1 MPVIQ
6 GGYTNRLNYWDTKK
20 DGPKPAINSNFFPS
34 VRNGKSMMSRP
45 NIYDPRNLPT
55 LIGSYDFSNSAS
67 VIRNNNRINIVHDK
81 TQYHNELQ
89 GVGYNYYSNI
99 GGVAGVTLGFNL
111 ANYNANILGSSNRYL
126 TNSYLQNNELSM
138 RYRTDGITVF
148 IVARL
153 GYTVNGTDI
162 ISIFGSSNSSQVSS
176 SNVLFI
182 RTDSDN
188 NIYATNGINNA
199 GASIFIPNNYNERKL
214 ITGVFTT
221 SDSTLT
227 INGTVIGPI
236 SCGTV
241 FSTDYNTFN
250 LSIGTSGTKYNIYGR
265 PISDIAN
272 SLHEVLVYNTVLTSA
287 EISNIQSFLASKWSI
302 NYSVVSD
309 VPRAIPGLISWL
321 NTNNNNNIVVN
332 NDAAVEKIYSSERLS
347 NTFII
352 ENVRSSY
359 PQYSNNTISY
369 SGDNPPIIGKPFTGT
384 GTITGLTVSM
394 IVRNLPLSND
404 SALLNGNI
412 ISGFTRSN
420 IINSKYPAITNDKT
434 GNIFLTS
441 NAYYTT
447 DPNNYSF
454 NLGSINGNVKDYYIL
469 TATYSNWNTQL
480 YINGYPMIPQQI
492 SSNLPTWNLI
502 DPINFH
508 NSNSQK
514 FLLGGITYPDPNPE
528 GTPLNNTCTTEIGE
542 TLIYKKVLNQDELN
556 IVHDYMKTNNNILNA
571 ISSNGLVAWFDA
583 ADLIGNSLVS
593 TWNSKVGSIALSNF
607 SYNGGV
613 PFARQFLNPV
623 TGCNF
628 SLVDFNNGLPS
639 IMADLNNVIDLS
651 PNNLNI
657 FAAVTI
663 NSNTTEQTYINISN
677 IIEPSVLLQSVGN
690 RFISQSAVSGN
701 NNAIINIVNLSK
713 NSNDNIPK
721 LYTIPPVGNNT
732 QGFTQTLSSSNN
744 NIIIGDDNID
754 GLENTPCQNSI
765 GEILIYN
772 RPLSNNEYTNILA
785 YLQSKWTVPLFSRQ
799 DPVTIPDLLLWYD
812 TNTLSDTDTAWSSMY
827 GGLFGSNLI
836 GIGANISNIT
846 GNKYLSVNDT
856 TMSGFFS
863 SDFLN
868 ISNSYTMF
876 QVVRTVGTSGLLM
889 CFSNSLENANIL
901 SPGIELGDG
910 VFRIINLDS
919 TNIVNVG
926 DYSLRNN
933 AIYDLTNSTCIICS
947 SYNGTKYNTR
957 VKGTLQEYTGTTF
970 TYEDRIGALIY
981 KLNIGAQDVEN
992 NINPASANIGEFM
1005 FYNRALNDIE
1015 KLSVFSYLEQK
1026 WINGVGAPPVVLPT
1040 TDDFNLTRVST
1051 ESSSYVT
1058 LHVTN
1063 TWGGQ
1068 SAISYSYNVV
1078 HPDNGELFNSNV
1090 SYNPTTDNI
1099 IIFDSLDLDWESYYT
1114 VNVGIANINGPS
1126 ESSNS
1131 LTIGVIPNSNDFVVT
1146 DITVAGNIRGQI
1158 QLTKSRSSTSNTY
1171 NYEIYDE
1178 RTRAIISEGS
1188 GLPIN
1193 TGTLYYA
1200 PPYPI
1205 DLDYSFNYK
1214 IEVTITNDFGTS
1226 TSSNITGYYVP
1237 AIAPQIDDF
1246 DITNTTERNSIN
1258 ATITLINSYIEPT
1271 SYNWSVYNTDD
1282 NSTIYGGVTDV
1293 PWTGDEITNTI
1304 INPPVNLS
1312 NAINYTIAVA
1322 LTNAYG
1328 TSASN
1333 SISATANSG
1342 PPQITDFNII
1352 DTTVGNSIN
1361 ASIEIVY
1368 PYIEPILSYSFRIY
1382 NTDNNINYSDGASII
1397 WSDYETN
1404 NAIINPAV
1412 NIPFGSNYTIEV
1424 SLSNQ
1429 YGISAPNSI
1438 SATAL
1443 PINTILEPGTNW
1455 FLEDKSV
1462 LSGDVG
1468 ARVTFN
1474 NPSSATSATVYCT
1487 MTTSNLDIN
1496 GIYQDL
1502 TIESFIRTISLS
1514 PDVFTDFVLDDVLNP
1529 LNGLGYSI
1537 TAYVDT
1543 TGGSS
1548 STATVSGFNRLTLV
1562 HGYEWT
1568 LRDIRSGPNLP
1579 VRLKIEIIN
1588 FRSFLDATLNYY
1600 ILISGTEDI
1609 IMPLTTQLLTPA
1621 SPSFEMTTEVD
1632 TYRGSYTCYVTI
1644 TTDGN
1649 TDGYNISGN
1658 NEL

>member
-227 INGTVIGPI
+227 INGTVFGPT

-250 LSIGTSGTKYNIYGR
+250 LSIGTPGTEYNIYGR

-302 NYSVVSD
+302 NYSIVSD

-332 NDAAVEKIYSSERLS
+332 NVADVEKIYSSERLS

-352 ENVRSSY
+352 ENVISSY
-359 PQYSNNTISY
+359 PRYSNNTISY
-369 SGDNPPIIGKPFTGT
+369 SRDNPPIIGKPFTGT

-404 SALLNGNI
+404 SELSNGNI

-480 YINGYPMIPQQI
+480 YINGYPMVPQQI

-514 FLLGGITYPDPNPE
+514 FLLGGITYPYP
-528 GTPLNNTCTTEIGE
+528 GGSSNNTCTTEIGE

-556 IVHDYMKTNNNILNA
+556 IVHDYMKTNNNISNA

-593 TWNSKVGSIALSNF
+593 TWNSKVGSIALSNI
-607 SYNGGV
+607 SCNGGV

-639 IMADLNNVIDLS
+639 IMADLNNIIDLS
-651 PNNLNI
+651 SNNLNI
-657 FAAVTI
+657 FGVFTT
-663 NSNTTEQTYINISN
+663 NTTQILKRYINISN
-677 IIEPSVLLQSVGN
+677 TNINNGVQLDHSN
-690 RFISQSAVSGN
+690 DTFISQNARSTHLN
-701 NNAIINIVNLSK
+701 NTIINIVNLSQ
-713 NSNDNIPK
+713 NSSDNIPR
-721 LYTIPPVGNNT
+721 LYTIPQSGINT
-732 QGFTQTLSSSNN
+732 PGTSQNLSRSNR
-744 NIIIGDDNID
+744 IILGDS
-754 GLENTPCQNSI
+754 NTPCQNSI

-812 TNTLSDTDTAWSSMY
+812 TNTLSNTATTWSSMY

-836 GIGANISNIT
+836 GSGANISNIT

-856 TMSGFFS
+856 MSGFFS
-863 SDFLN
+863 SDFFN

-876 QVVRTVGTSGLLM
+876 QVGKTVGTSGLLM
-889 CFSNSLENANIL
+889 CFSNSLGTANIL
-901 SPGIELGDG
+901 SPGIELEDG

-919 TNIVNVG
+919 TNIVRVG
-926 DYSLRNN
+926 DYSVQKDISNS
-933 AIYDLTNSTCIICS
+933 DLSNSTFIICS
-947 SYNGTKYNTR
+947 SYDGNMYNTR
-957 VKGTLQEYTGTTF
+957 VKGTLQEFTGTPV
-970 TYEDRIGALIY
+970 TYEDRTGALIY
-981 KLNIGAQDVEN
+981 KLNIGAQDVNN

-1040 TDDFNLTRVST
+1040 TADFYLTRVST
-1051 ESSSYVT
+1051 ESNSYVT
-1058 LHVTN
+1058 LYVTN

-1078 HPDNGELFNSNV
+1078 DPVFGELFNSNV
-1090 SYNPTTDNI
+1090 SYYPTTGNI
-1099 IIFDSLDLDWESYYT
+1099 IIFDSLDWESYYT

-1146 DITVAGNIRGQI
+1146 DITVAGNIQGEI
-1158 QLTKSRSSTSNTY
+1158 FLTKSRSPTNNTY
-1171 NYEIYDE
+1171 NYKIYDE
-1178 RTRAIISEGS
+1178 RTPAIISEGS
-1188 GLPIN
+1188 GLTID
-1193 TGTLYYA
+1193 TTTSYYA
-1200 PPYPI
+1200 PPDPI

-1214 IEVTITNDFGTS
+1214 IEVTITNEFGTS
-1226 TSSNITGYYVP
+1226 TSSNITGFYVP
-1237 AIAPQIDDF
+1237 GRVPRTTDF

-1258 ATITLINSYIEPT
+1258 ATITLTNSDIVPT

-1282 NSTIYGGVTDV
+1282 NSTIYGGNTDV
-1293 PWTGDEITNTI
+1293 PWTGGESTNTI
-1304 INPPVNLS
+1304 INSSVNLN

-1333 SISATANSG
+1333 SISGTANSG

-1352 DTTVGNSIN
+1352 DTIVFDGENPDPLIN
-1361 ASIEIVY
+1361 ASIEIVNSY
-1368 PYIEPILSYSFRIY
+1368 MEPIEYYSYIIY
-1382 NTDNNINYSDGASII
+1382 NTNDINDIYSGGININ
-1397 WSDYETN
+1397 WNDYITN
-1404 NAIINPAV
+1404 GTIINPSV
-1412 NIPFGSNYTIEV
+1412 NVPLNSNYTIEV
-1424 SLSNQ
+1424 SLTNAYDASPSKRIDRTA
-1429 YGISAPNSI
+1429 ISP
-1438 SATAL
+1438 
-1443 PINTILEPGTNW
+1443 ILEPGTNW
-1455 FLEDKSV
+1455 YLTDESTPDGNV
-1462 LSGDVG
+1462 IV
-1468 ARVTFN
+1468 RVTFN
-1474 NPSSATSATVYCT
+1474 NPNGATSATIFCT
-1487 MTTSNLDIN
+1487 MTDTSNNDIITN
-1496 GIYQDL
+1496 FDPITL
-1502 TIESFIRTISLS
+1502 TPLFVDRSF
-1514 PDVFTDFVLDDVLNP
+1514 VFEADPVYI
-1529 LNGLGYSI
+1529 GQYSI
-1537 TAYVDT
+1537 AVNVQTA
-1543 TGGSS
+1543 GGTSA
-1548 STATVSGFNRLTLV
+1548 TAT
-1562 HGYEWT
+1562 
-1568 LRDIRSGPNLP
+1568 I
-1579 VRLKIEIIN
+1579 
-1588 FRSFLDATLNYY
+1588 
-1600 ILISGTEDI
+1600 
-1609 IMPLTTQLLTPA
+1609 
-1621 SPSFEMTTEVD
+1621 
-1632 TYRGSYTCYVTI
+1632 
-1644 TTDGN
+1644 
-1649 TDGYNISGN
+1649 DGYNGLLIP
-1658 NEL
+1658 